1 MHVHHKTTST
11 KERSLPSMKRTL
23 SALLAILTLIFAFPL
38 SANAASPK
46 PAASGISTSYK
57 SVYNDE
63 SLVVT
68 VDLSSLS
75 LCDKVTVTV
84 GSQSKTVI
92 PTTKTRPIRQTA
104 KVTFPAYTF
113 NPGKYTVKVTA
124 RNTSGSTTKTIG
136 TVTIKNT
143 YTVSSKILTVK
154 GVKMSE
160 YKIGSKYTSSRYVS
174 VNGKTVDVA
183 GWQCCGYA
191 RYLQQKLY
199 GRNSGTSKSY
209 FTKLSGSKNVNM
221 KGAKLKAL
229 IQRAGIGAHIRT
241 VNGHSLVIIGIT
253 YSGFVIA
260 DANADN
266 KNTIRTKSYTYEN
279 FCKSWGT
286 ISYIEVY

>member
-1 MHVHHKTTST
+1 
-11 KERSLPSMKRTL
+11 MKKIIAT
-23 SALLAILTLIFAFPL
+23 LLAILTLTFAFPL
-38 SANAASPK
+38 NANAASPK
-46 PAASGISTSYK
+46 PAASGISASYK
-57 SVYNDE
+57 SAYNDE

-68 VDLSSLS
+68 VDLSSFS

-84 GSQSKTVI
+84 GSQSKTVA
-92 PTTKTRPIRQTA
+92 PTTKTKPIRQTE

-124 RNTSGSTTKTIG
+124 KNASGSTTKAAG

-143 YTVSSKILTVK
+143 YTVSGKILTVK

-160 YKIGSKYTSSRYVS
+160 YKIGSKYTSSRYVN
-174 VNGKTVDVA
+174 VNGKSVDVA

-209 FTKLSGSKNVNM
+209 FTKLSGSKNVNV
-221 KGAKLKAL
+221 KGAKLKTL

-241 VNGHSLVIIGIT
+241 LNGHSLVILGIT
-253 YSGFVIA
+253 SSGFTIA

-266 KNTIRTKSYTYEN
+266 KNTIRTKVYTYDN

-286 ISYIEVY
+286 ISYMEVY